1 MRSAI
6 SLFRKTQFKLK
17 AIQAMGLFQ
26 KKNPNR
32 GVEDMKFPWALK

>member
-17 AIQAMGLFQ
+17 AIQAMELFQ